1 MKKLIAALVAST
13 LALALQVHAQQDDQ
27 QQQEKKKERKKARAE
42 ERQGQNASDDQAQ
55 RPPAGPGER
64 PAQKRAHAGQRA
76 QNQEAAKTNPAA
88 QPEPTAESQPKA
100 EPQPKAEAEGT
111 AQPAPPPKKGHR
123 QGNKG
128 QPPPAPQAAATAA
141 PAKAAPPVQAAGTAA
156 PAKPAPAAQAAAATA
171 PTAQKNP
178 QRKAAAEAKKP
189 DIATIKS
196 RNANFHAQ
204 PKPETVV
211 SVTFVENR
219 TIVGAQN
226 WQGQR
231 YNAFR
236 SYHSIRHDRAW
247 YASHYPRVVLI
258 GGGYYYFNAGYW
270 YPAWGY
276 APTQQ
281 YYAYDGPIYAGRQ
294 AEPPD
299 KVIADVQS
307 SLQEMGYYTG
317 EVDGLLGPLTREA
330 LNGYQ
335 ADYDLTVTGAIDEP
349 TLEALGM
356 A

>member
-1 MKKLIAALVAST
+1 MKTKHHLTNMNMKKLIPALVAST
-13 LALALQVHAQQDDQ
+13 LVLTLQLHAQQDDQ
-27 QQQEKKKERKKARAE
+27 QQQEKKKERRKARAE
-42 ERQGQNASDDQAQ
+42 ERQGQNAPAAQAQ
-55 RPPAGPGER
+55 PPSAGAGER
-64 PAQKRAHAGQRA
+64 PTQQHPRAGRRA
-76 QNQEAAKTNPAA
+76 QNQEAAKTRPGDSSAQSASQAEA
-88 QPEPTAESQPKA
+88 QPKAEQQPKA
-100 EPQPKAEAEGT
+100 EPEAA
-111 AQPAPPPKKGHR
+111 AQPAPQKGRGQQH
-123 QGNKG
+123 KG
-128 QPPPAPQAAATAA
+128 QQSPAPQAAA
-141 PAKAAPPVQAAGTAA
+141 PAKAAP
-156 PAKPAPAAQAAAATA
+156 AAQAAAETA
-171 PTAQKNP
+171 PRAQKNP
-178 QRKAAAEAKKP
+178 QRKAAAETKKP
-189 DIATIKS
+189 DVAASKS

-204 PKPETVV
+204 PKPQTVT
-211 SVTFVENR
+211 SVTFSENR
-219 TIVGAQN
+219 TIVGAEN
-226 WQGQR
+226 WQGPQ

-236 SYHSIRHDRAW
+236 SYRPARHDRGW
-247 YASHYPRVVLI
+247 YTAHYPRVILI

-349 TLEALGM
+349 TLDALGM
-356 A
+356 T